1 MGGWGAIGPQSF
13 AIVRHF
19 KPECDRQP
27 TTKHVNSHLKY
38 DLQVAKLLFKTN
50 SIMPE
55 NSIQNQA
62 SYPRPKVIS
71 ISKNAEKREPVKYS
85 KPHCVIPVA
94 DMTWVLNQAKS
105 IQSFWNQCWQS
116 DPYGSRFVKLT
127 TNLKDTAF
135 RVARKVLCAAGLFE
149 FKRDTRTE
157 DTRKTAG
164 WLVINLHGARRIKEF
179 WNSDPIDDINS
190 PIDGE
195 TAPISV
201 TDTPISVTDLTISS
215 AAALPISSET
225 LANTGVSEPLS
236 NSSGSSQE
244 LLKEVTDEVVMQES
258 ELVEQVPT
266 LAPTF
271 EEETTALI
279 LELRSRDTK
288 KADRQALMY
297 ERILERSKEPKP
309 DLGFRESFITT
320 YNWRIDDARL
330 RLIQNLTEECKCLFF
345 DKFENLYGI
354 YRNKLPEIFDRIIS
368 IVSSP
373 PTINHQSD

>member
-1 MGGWGAIGPQSF
+1 
-13 AIVRHF
+13 
-19 KPECDRQP
+19 
-27 TTKHVNSHLKY
+27 
-38 DLQVAKLLFKTN
+38 
-50 SIMPE
+50 MPE
-55 NSIQNQA
+55 NSTQNQA
-62 SYPRPKVIS
+62 SYPQLKVVS
-71 ISKNAEKREPVKYS
+71 ISKNAPSREQPKYN
-85 KPHCVIPVA
+85 KPHCIIPVA

-105 IQSFWNQCWQS
+105 IQSLWNECWQS
-116 DPYGSRFVKLT
+116 DPFGSRFVKLT
-127 TNLKDTAF
+127 TSLKDTAF
-135 RVARKVLCAAGLFE
+135 RVARRVLYAAGLFE
-149 FKRDTRTE
+149 FKRDTCTK

-164 WLVINLHGARRIKEF
+164 WLIINLHGARRIKEF

-190 PIDGE
+190 PSIGE
-195 TAPISV
+195 PAPISV
-201 TDTPISVTDLTISS
+201 TDTPISRANLTISS

-225 LANTGVSEPLS
+225 LENTGVSEPLS

-244 LLKEVTDEVVMQES
+244 LLKEVTEEEVMQELQ
-258 ELVEQVPT
+258 LVEQVPT

-309 DLGFRESFITT
+309 DLGFRESFVTT

-330 RLIQNLTEECKCLFF
+330 RLFQNLTEECKRLFF
-345 DKFENLYGI
+345 EKFENLYGI

-368 IVSSP
+368 IVNS